1 MSICRRYIKSIKKC
15 IPASRIITNML
26 DQIPVK
32 CSTCE
37 QTSLTRGNFNDHI
50 NKTCP
55 NINIPCSASN
65 IKCPWIGLRHE
76 YETHLSTCKYE
87 ALRLVLTQLISDN
100 EQLREVNQKL
110 NSQHKKMNIH
120 MQQVLAE
127 NQEFNLENQ
136 KLNLEIRKLNLDNK
150 KLHIEKEQIYFQNQ
164 QLNDEIQE
172 VRQENQ
178 WLILKQQQLTQM
190 EQQII
195 RFNQLRNKTLSIQFM
210 SILTSIQP
218 IQTSFIPIV
227 EEQKTNRSSSPIFL
241 KKQKLEPIQN
251 ENDQSSFPID
261 RPRIRIINGSH
272 DNRKQSSSGK
282 KIYKSNNQIDENSMI
297 KPIRMSTRKNS
308 IKTEIIADMNPSFET
323 KPIILSSNEISKQ
336 WLTHTVF
343 YRCHACSHEEFFVV
357 LSRECIN
364 LHISS
369 KHGNMEEN
377 FKQRLSNFLNNKGHS
392 LKIFQHYLKW
402 QQPWSEKQIEQ
413 IFKLSNK

>member
-1 MSICRRYIKSIKKC
+1 MNNSIVHPIQPDLTLIQHQS
-15 IPASRIITNML
+15 SR
-26 DQIPVK
+26 D
-32 CSTCE
+32 
-37 QTSLTRGNFNDHI
+37 
-50 NKTCP
+50 
-55 NINIPCSASN
+55 
-65 IKCPWIGLRHE
+65 
-76 YETHLSTCKYE
+76 
-87 ALRLVLTQLISDN
+87 
-100 EQLREVNQKL
+100 
-110 NSQHKKMNIH
+110 
-120 MQQVLAE
+120 
-127 NQEFNLENQ
+127 
-136 KLNLEIRKLNLDNK
+136 
-150 KLHIEKEQIYFQNQ
+150 
-164 QLNDEIQE
+164 
-172 VRQENQ
+172 
-178 WLILKQQQLTQM
+178 
-190 EQQII
+190 
-195 RFNQLRNKTLSIQFM
+195 
-210 SILTSIQP
+210 LTSIQP

-297 KPIRMSTRKNS
+297 KPTRMSTRKNS
-308 IKTEIIADMNPSFET
+308 IKTEIITDMNPSFET